1 MTLISSIQIQSI
13 NDFHRIFR
21 FLAIKSTESTEH
33 KNNEDDIYSIRPNV
47 HTNFCPNYRFKDLKR
62 PIWIQK
68 LSLIAFEKLRRR
80 LIPAGV
86 IAVFSKPRIL
96 PDSSNIQNMR
106 IAVPGKLTGKCWG
119 VACNMLLTGT

>member
-1 MTLISSIQIQSI
+1 MREGVI
-13 NDFHRIFR
+13 NLEKWADVV
-21 FLAIKSTESTEH
+21 
-33 KNNEDDIYSIRPNV
+33 YGCPPNV
-47 HTNFCPNYRFKDLKR
+47 HTNFCPNYRFKDPKR

-68 LSLIAFEKLRRR
+68 LSLIASEKSRRR

-106 IAVPGKLTGKCWG
+106 IALPGKLTGKCWA
-119 VACNMLLTGT
+119 VECNMLLTGT